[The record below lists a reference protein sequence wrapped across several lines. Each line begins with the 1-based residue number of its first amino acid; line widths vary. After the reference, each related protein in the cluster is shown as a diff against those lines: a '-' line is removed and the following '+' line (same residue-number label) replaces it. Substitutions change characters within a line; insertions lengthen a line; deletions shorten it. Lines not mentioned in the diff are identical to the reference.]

1 MEAII
6 QGTISAL
13 GYLEDG
19 VYYQEPDCYETIRD
33 LIRFLRNDSNTLLA
47 RKICG
52 ERNIIANDLI
62 PIIKSENLK
71 EKMFDITLR
80 LLANL
85 IQPAIV
91 SLQGKQPEDREEWQ
105 TYWLLEGNLRRAKL
119 AFADVKFFQVLK
131 GKLEKY
137 FLETDWED
145 RLEEDRL
152 VMERIIV
159 LLRYIFAI
167 PPTDRDGKRCTVD
180 SSSHDR
186 VISAFLESGVEQV
199 LIHIASQS
207 VERDFHLSVLV
218 IFALIVKE
226 HNAEDIVAA
235 GRDKTAAEREKAEEE
250 LRRVVEVEQMR
261 LNAQR
266 RKVLASRHS
275 RFSGSYIVK
284 GVSAVNKEK
293 DLVVVKPIKDVND
306 LNFLDERK
314 VKKRVA
320 KNRRPFDA
328 QERTHLSSMELRVKL
343 KKFVEE
349 VLSRCFNRL
358 IKSTK
363 EVAFDTRLS
372 AGQRNA
378 DIHFFLFMAFML
390 KYARMAKS
398 AVSDVSGCLNVEA
411 FHHIQVHLDSY
422 LESAATMRK
431 EAKHYGIRA
440 QHALTAYKELILF
453 HQHLLSN
460 GSTEEKEL
468 SQRICDHIL
477 VVEEYRE
484 MGLMLMRK
492 FMPGVF
498 SKSFLRDLV
507 LSMHYYFRLL
517 EKRVKSG
524 ELTTVKKRSKVRRRP
539 TKNSKHAELFGPEP
553 LPAVVDSLN
562 GEELEKKW
570 SHISEEL
577 NEIVFGHKEA
587 SSDQIPINSLLDVD
601 EELHQKFAMLKVQRA
616 MREGRPSDAVGLYKA
631 SRAMWLSDGIFGD
644 VDMDGEKMVAEFREI
659 FFTDL
664 KQVADQLLT
673 AELEA
678 QKRFTANSLID
689 GGDVEDMYSDED
701 EEDEPKYET
710 KEVNFDF
717 EEYVGKYT
725 KMEVLRWY
733 VFLLKDFATN
743 SDELNKALVKLLH
756 RVAFDLKMP
765 SKLFQ
770 LSLFRIFAEVR
781 VHFEGMTKEN
791 MKKSRFFELY
801 TFGYHLLK
809 KFFSCFETLGDKMAP
824 EILFWKGAK
833 ECFEIENGYGS
844 YEKNTKQDNAWT
856 WSDDLEDELRSLYN
870 EYRDMDERPEGMDVL
885 DFIEPNLS
893 RPRTRKQILQKL
905 KEFNLDPLGARANK
919 GSIMD
924 RNFPIVPMKQIIE
937 EYNAKEQNEEDLV
950 NFIRTRLSETH
961 GEFSR
966 QKIIKQMNY
975 LGIGYEKKTI
985 SKKHKEWSE
994 GLRTELAA
1002 LKQQYDEMDAEDH
1015 ELIGVVDYVMR
1026 RLSEKKRRREVER
1039 ELEALGVIIKPRDK
1053 PKITKKKQKEITDVS
1068 DDDGDHPGSSHRSDD
1083 SDAEL
1088 DLESVSNDHR
1098 SEDLRRLEELDVE
1111 NIDPTAGTDGVL
1123 HIEDKQG
1130 SSITPTLEI
1139 EKVKSVPEDSPVK
1152 PLAKRKRV
1160 LESSDE
1166 EDNATVRKRVLESS
1180 DEEDNANVDFSKE
1193 KTPENDFPVAAR
1205 AKKHRV
1211 VLSDSDED

>member
-1 MEAII
+1 MRRIHRESSSRRENWAVQTTLLLDLILL
-6 QGTISAL
+6 ISSL
-13 GYLEDG
+13 YIELLF
-19 VYYQEPDCYETIRD
+19 QKTIRD

-131 GKLEKY
+131 GKVEKY

-167 PPTDRDGKRCTVD
+167 PPTDRDGK
-180 SSSHDR
+180 
-186 VISAFLESGVEQV
+186 V

-250 LRRVVEVEQMR
+250 LRRIVEVEQMR

-320 KNRRPFDA
+320 KNR
-328 QERTHLSSMELRVKL
+328 S
-343 KKFVEE
+343 
-349 VLSRCFNRL
+349 
-358 IKSTK
+358 
-363 EVAFDTRLS
+363 
-372 AGQRNA
+372 
-378 DIHFFLFMAFML
+378 
-390 KYARMAKS
+390 
-398 AVSDVSGCLNVEA
+398 
-411 FHHIQVHLDSY
+411 
-422 LESAATMRK
+422 
-431 EAKHYGIRA
+431 
-440 QHALTAYKELILF
+440 

-631 SRAMWLSDGIFGD
+631 SRAMWLSDGKRIFGD

-710 KEVNFDF
+710 KEVSV
-717 EEYVGKYT
+717 Y
-725 KMEVLRWY
+725 
-733 VFLLKDFATN
+733 
-743 SDELNKALVKLLH
+743 
-756 RVAFDLKMP
+756 
-765 SKLFQ
+765 
-770 LSLFRIFAEVR
+770 
-781 VHFEGMTKEN
+781 
-791 MKKSRFFELY
+791 
-801 TFGYHLLK
+801 
-809 KFFSCFETLGDKMAP
+809 
-824 EILFWKGAK
+824 
-833 ECFEIENGYGS
+833 
-844 YEKNTKQDNAWT
+844 
-856 WSDDLEDELRSLYN
+856 
-870 EYRDMDERPEGMDVL
+870 
-885 DFIEPNLS
+885 
-893 RPRTRKQILQKL
+893 
-905 KEFNLDPLGARANK
+905 
-919 GSIMD
+919 SI
-924 RNFPIVPMKQIIE
+924 N
-937 EYNAKEQNEEDLV
+937 
-950 NFIRTRLSETH
+950 
-961 GEFSR
+961 
-966 QKIIKQMNY
+966 
-975 LGIGYEKKTI
+975 
-985 SKKHKEWSE
+985 
-994 GLRTELAA
+994 
-1002 LKQQYDEMDAEDH
+1002 
-1015 ELIGVVDYVMR
+1015 
-1026 RLSEKKRRREVER
+1026 
-1039 ELEALGVIIKPRDK
+1039 
-1053 PKITKKKQKEITDVS
+1053 
-1068 DDDGDHPGSSHRSDD
+1068 
-1083 SDAEL
+1083 
-1088 DLESVSNDHR
+1088 
-1098 SEDLRRLEELDVE
+1098 
-1111 NIDPTAGTDGVL
+1111 
-1123 HIEDKQG
+1123 
-1130 SSITPTLEI
+1130 
-1139 EKVKSVPEDSPVK
+1139 
-1152 PLAKRKRV
+1152 
-1160 LESSDE
+1160 
-1166 EDNATVRKRVLESS
+1166 
-1180 DEEDNANVDFSKE
+1180 
-1193 KTPENDFPVAAR
+1193 
-1205 AKKHRV
+1205 
-1211 VLSDSDED
+1211 